1 MERNVNFAR
10 TEGTFSNNTA
20 FVTFEY
26 SAQSQFTA
34 GEQNAQT
41 CFASFSISQLLG
53 EVLGSDA
60 DISSFGSQNFSFM
73 GTGWQS
79 WDAGWEVQPGEA
91 YPKYR
96 RFLIPAFAKYI
107 DVPCTPKEK
116 YSASLLQGKFI
127 IYLRW
132 GSRYLVIASTGKNT
146 APVRYTVNRKTATIN
161 CWAYAKNKT
170 YQPGETVAKLCTFF
184 APNYF
189 SLKQCIFELYGD
201 SRFESLNFLGEH
213 CGGWESWYNH
223 YNKID
228 QNLILEDLE
237 ALGKTENFIKLS
249 YIDQNK
255 PVVFQIDD
263 GWQQATGQW
272 EINAERFPDGLKS
285 VTDKIR
291 AQGYI
296 PGLWIAPFICDYRA
310 DFVQQHKDW
319 LLRDKNGRPVP
330 AGFNFAWGAR
340 GGKYQPAKAFNY
352 FCWDLSRPEV
362 IDFIDGLMEKLVN
375 QWGFGYIKLDFLF
388 AGMLDGAFANGGAA
402 YEHYRKAMEVLT
414 NRKISKDGNNV
425 AYLGC
430 GMPFEASYQ
439 HLPLSR
445 IGTDTKEHWDSL
457 DMKKLDFCGR
467 PSAWLNMKDTLG
479 HAFWNGAVFC
489 NDPDVIFIREENCT
503 LNVEEKLTIALVN
516 YLFAGQM
523 MYSDDPAKFAGGSEA
538 ELNRKIVDLYQK
550 FAGVQ
555 FGLRNVE
562 KDVYII
568 FSSDARYCG
577 CINLSDG
584 DYPVS
589 SGDLRAILAEETGK
603 NFNDSSFELAEGS
616 AAMFDAVDGTTFIT
630 APHATNIFSVCQ
642 LE

>member
-1 MERNVNFAR
+1 MEKIANIAR
-10 TEGTFSNNTA
+10 AKTNGSFSNNVA
-20 FVTFEY
+20 FVNFEY
-26 SAQSQFTA
+26 SAQNLFTA
-34 GEQNAQT
+34 DGKNPQP
-41 CFASFSISQLLG
+41 CFENFSINQLLG
-53 EVLGSDA
+53 EFLGSDA
-60 DISSFGSQNFSFM
+60 DFSSYNAQNFSFM

-96 RFLIPAFAKYI
+96 RALIPAFAKYI

-116 YSASLLQGKFI
+116 YSPDFLQGKFI

-132 GSRYLVIASTGKNT
+132 GSRYLVIASAGKNT
-146 APVRYTVNRKTATIN
+146 APVRYTINRADSSIN
-161 CWAYAKNKT
+161 CFVYAKNKT
-170 YQPGETVAKLCTFF
+170 YQPCETVAKLCVFF
-184 APNYF
+184 APNF
-189 SLKQCIFELYGD
+189 FALKQCIFELFHD
-201 SRFESLNFLGEH
+201 SRFDDLSFLGER

-272 EINAERFPDGLKS
+272 EINTERFPDGLKS

-291 AQGYI
+291 AKGYV

-319 LLRDKNGRPVP
+319 LLRDKKGKPVP

-352 FCWDLSRPEV
+352 FCWDLSKPEV

-388 AGMLDGAFANGGAA
+388 AGMLDGAFTSGGAA
-402 YEHYRKAMEVLT
+402 FEHYKKAMEVLT
-414 NRKISKDGNNV
+414 RRKIAKDGSRV

-439 HLPLSR
+439 YLPLSR
-445 IGTDTKEHWDSL
+445 IGTDTKEHWDSK
-457 DMKKLDFCGR
+457 DMKMLDFCGR
-467 PSAWLNMKDTLG
+467 PSAWINMKDTLG

-489 NDPDVIFIREENCT
+489 NDPDVIFVREENCS
-503 LNVEEKLTIALVN
+503 LNIEEKLTIALVN
-516 YLFAGQM
+516 YIFAGQM
-523 MYSDDPAKFAGGSEA
+523 MYSDDPAKFAGGGEA
-538 ELNRKIVDLYQK
+538 ELNKKIVELYK
-550 FAGVQ
+550 NLEGVE
-555 FGLRNVE
+555 FGLRNIE

-568 FSSDARYCG
+568 FSKDANYCG
-577 CINLSDG
+577 CINLSDAEF
-584 DYPVS
+584 PVS
-589 SGDLRAILAEETGK
+589 SGDLRAIMAEELDK
-603 NFNDSSFELAEGS
+603 NFAENNFELVHGS
-616 AAMFDAVDGTTFIT
+616 AGVFEAVDGDTFIVP
-630 APHATNIFSVCQ
+630 AHATTIFSVR
-642 LE
+642 